1 MNETLKEMLEQLEKL
16 LSLTENMDMT
26 TEERKEWQEIS
37 ALVADLREKNEKPD
51 WL

>member
-16 LSLTENMDMT
+16 LSLTENLDMT

-37 ALVADLREKNEKPD
+37 ALVADLREKK
-51 WL
+51 